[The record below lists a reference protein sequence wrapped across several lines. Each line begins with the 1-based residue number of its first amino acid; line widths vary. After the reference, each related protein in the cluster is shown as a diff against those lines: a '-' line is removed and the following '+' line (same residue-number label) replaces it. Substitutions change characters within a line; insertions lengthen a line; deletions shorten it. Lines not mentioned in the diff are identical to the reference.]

1 MRRTRNAG
9 ILLTGVAAL
18 AAIPM
23 FGVASL
29 AIVVGVAAAF
39 LLLDIATARM
49 DRPEYP
55 VLVGTLIPITAVA
68 VLVAA
73 RGGAANPA
81 MTLMIVPVVG
91 AAAVLPPRGS
101 GLVLGYATLALVAA
115 TIGATPAA
123 FADDPRL
130 PLATLATLITAGG
143 IVHQL
148 MRSDVHHR
156 SRAVLDPL
164 TGLLNRAS
172 LAERF
177 AELREQAL
185 RTDGR
190 LAMVVCDLD
199 RFKQVNDTHGHQ
211 VGDAVLQSAAYEMRR
226 TLRSF
231 ELMYRLGGEEFLV
244 LLPEACLDDAAE
256 IAERMRAAV
265 AARPAEGVA
274 VSVSFGVSAAEGD
287 DIQLDRML
295 EAADTAL
302 LAAKR
307 TGRDRVVRRP
317 LAIPVAAGQASA

>member
-1 MRRTRNAG
+1 M
-9 ILLTGVAAL
+9 
-18 AAIPM
+18 
-23 FGVASL
+23 
-29 AIVVGVAAAF
+29 
-39 LLLDIATARM
+39 
-49 DRPEYP
+49 
-55 VLVGTLIPITAVA
+55 
-68 VLVAA
+68 
-73 RGGAANPA
+73 
-81 MTLMIVPVVG
+81 
-91 AAAVLPPRGS
+91 
-101 GLVLGYATLALVAA
+101 AA

-143 IVHQL
+143 MVHQL

-185 RTDGR
+185 RTEGR

-226 TLRSF
+226 SLRNF
-231 ELMYRLGGEEFLV
+231 DLMYRLGGEEFLV
-244 LLPEACLDDAAE
+244 LLPGAGIDEASAT
-256 IAERMRAAV
+256 AERMRAAV
-265 AARPAEGVA
+265 AARPAEGVP

-287 DIQLDRML
+287 DMELDRML

-317 LAIPVAAGQASA
+317 LAMPVGPVRPARRRPGPPGSRDGGTRSCSRASSSGRGPGRRRTSCCSPRSPRRCSPDARAARR

>member
-23 FGVASL
+23 FGVAAL

-39 LLLDIATARM
+39 LLLDIAVARM
-49 DRPEYP
+49 ARPEYG

-101 GLVLGYATLALVAA
+101 GLVLGYATLALLAA

-143 IVHQL
+143 MVHQL

-226 TLRSF
+226 SLRNF
-231 ELMYRLGGEEFLV
+231 DLMYRLGGEEFLV
-244 LLPEACLDDAAE
+244 LLPGAGIDEASTT
-256 IAERMRAAV
+256 AERMRAAV
-265 AARPAEGVA
+265 AARPAEGVP

-287 DIQLDRML
+287 DMELDRML

-317 LAIPVAAGQASA
+317 LAMPVAARQASA